1 MKEPNNLVGT
11 QTSSHFATRDF
22 AAHKDACDPR
32 AVRAIEEAI
41 SKARYIV
48 EVITCKLK

>member
-1 MKEPNNLVGT
+1 LLARKHPAT
-11 QTSSHFATRDF
+11 FATRDF

-48 EVITCKLK
+48 EVITCKVK